1 MVDYNIIEQKS
12 QSILKRIEERA
23 VYKNKLLPYIKKIY
37 AGECGDNKIG
47 TRSENKYINFE
58 NCATDLWIDEETG
71 QITGAN
77 FCKQRLC
84 PVCNY
89 RRSTM
94 LWHKVSNVI
103 NDIQNEKLLITL
115 TVKNCTGDKLR
126 STIDSILESFH
137 RLTSRRMW
145 KRNIVGFIRGLEIT
159 YNSQEDTFHP
169 HIHIL
174 AIASENYFREDY
186 IDIHTLR
193 KWWTESARLDYYVQV
208 DIRKITTTDKAV
220 AEVVKY
226 AVKMADILQQDA
238 DEKRLRATQT
248 LASCIVGRRLIS
260 TGGLIKKLAKQK
272 NICIDDEIELSEKRE
287 KSAYYHLE
295 NGKYKKKKI

>member
-1 MVDYNIIEQKS
+1 MVDYNIISQKS
-12 QSILKRIEERA
+12 QTILKRIEERA
-23 VYKNKLLPYIKKIY
+23 IYKNKLLPYIKQIY
-37 AGECGDNKIG
+37 DGDYGENKII

-58 NCATDLWIDEETG
+58 NCATDLWIDEESG

-103 NDIQNEKLLITL
+103 SDIQNEKLLITL
-115 TVKNCTGDKLR
+115 TVKNCTGDNLKT
-126 STIDSILESFH
+126 TIDGILESFH
-137 RLTSRRMW
+137 RLTSRRTW
-145 KRNIVGFIRGLEIT
+145 KKNIVGFIRGLEIT

-174 AIASENYFREDY
+174 AIASENYFKEDY
-186 IDIHTLR
+186 IDVHTLR

-208 DIRKITTTDKAV
+208 DIRKIKTTDKAV

-272 NICIDDEIELSEKRE
+272 NICIDDEIDLSEKRE
-287 KSAYYHLE
+287 NSAYYHLE
-295 NGKYKKKKI
+295 NGKYTKKNI

>member
-1 MVDYNIIEQKS
+1 MDDYIIISQKS
-12 QSILKRIEERA
+12 QTILKRIEERA

-37 AGECGDNKIG
+37 DGDYGDDKII
-47 TRSENKYINFE
+47 TKSENKYINFE

-71 QITGAN
+71 QITEAN

-103 NDIQNEKLLITL
+103 SDIQNEKLLITL
-115 TVKNCTGDKLR
+115 TVKNCTGDNLKA
-126 STIDSILESFH
+126 TIDGILESFH

-159 YNSQEDTFHP
+159 YNSQKDTFHP

-174 AIASENYFREDY
+174 AVASENYFKEDY
-186 IDIHTLR
+186 IDVHTLR

-208 DIRKITTTDKAV
+208 DIRKIKTTDKAV

-272 NICIDDEIELSEKRE
+272 NICIDDEIDLSEKRE
-287 KSAYYHLE
+287 NSAYYHLE
-295 NGKYKKKKI
+295 NGKYTKKNI

>member
-12 QSILKRIEERA
+12 QTILKRIEERA

-37 AGECGDNKIG
+37 AGECSENKIS

-58 NCATDLWIDEETG
+58 NCATDLWIDEESG

-103 NDIQNEKLLITL
+103 NDIKNEKLLITL
-115 TVKNCTGDKLR
+115 TVKNCTGDNLR
-126 STIDSILESFH
+126 NTIDGILESFH
-137 RLTSRRMW
+137 RLTSRRLW
-145 KRNIVGFIRGLEIT
+145 KKNIVGFIRGLEIT

-174 AIASENYFREDY
+174 AIASENYFKEDY
-186 IDIHTLR
+186 IDVHTLR
-193 KWWTESARLDYYVQV
+193 QWWTESARLDYYVQV

-226 AVKMADILQQDA
+226 AVKMADILQQNA

-272 NICIDDEIELSEKRE
+272 NICIDDEIDLSEKRE
-287 KSAYYHLE
+287 NSAYYHLE
-295 NGKYKKKKI
+295 NGKYKRKNI

>member
-1 MVDYNIIEQKS
+1 MDDYNIISQKS
-12 QSILKRIEERA
+12 QTILKRIEERA
-23 VYKNKLLPYIKKIY
+23 LYKNKLLPYIKKIY
-37 AGECGDNKIG
+37 EGDYGENKII

-58 NCATDLWIDEETG
+58 NCATDLWIDEESG

-103 NDIQNEKLLITL
+103 SDIQNEKLLITL
-115 TVKNCTGDKLR
+115 TVKNCTGDNLKN
-126 STIDSILESFH
+126 TIDEILESFH

-145 KRNIVGFIRGLEIT
+145 KKNIVGFIRGLEIT

-174 AIASENYFREDY
+174 AIASENYFKEDY
-186 IDIHTLR
+186 IDVHTLR

-208 DIRKITTTDKAV
+208 DIRKIKTTDKAV

-272 NICIDDEIELSEKRE
+272 NICIDDEIDLSEKRE
-287 KSAYYHLE
+287 NSAYYHLE
-295 NGKYKKKKI
+295 NGKYTKKNI

>member
-1 MVDYNIIEQKS
+1 MDDYNIISQKS
-12 QSILKRIEERA
+12 QTILKRIEERA
-23 VYKNKLLPYIKKIY
+23 VYKNKLLPYIKKLY
-37 AGECGDNKIG
+37 EGDYGDNKII
-47 TRSENKYINFE
+47 TRSENRYINFE
-58 NCATDLWIDEETG
+58 NCATDLWIDEESG

-103 NDIQNEKLLITL
+103 SDIQNEKLLITL
-115 TVKNCTGDKLR
+115 TVKNCTGDNLKA
-126 STIDSILESFH
+126 TIDGILESFH

-145 KRNIVGFIRGLEIT
+145 KKNIVGFIRGLEIT

-174 AIASENYFREDY
+174 AVASENYFKEDY
-186 IDIHTLR
+186 IDVHTLR

-208 DIRKITTTDKAV
+208 DIRKIKTTDKAV

-272 NICIDDEIELSEKRE
+272 NICIDDEIDLSEKRE
-287 KSAYYHLE
+287 NSAYYHLE
-295 NGKYKKKKI
+295 NGKYTKKNI

>member
-1 MVDYNIIEQKS
+1 
-12 QSILKRIEERA
+12 
-23 VYKNKLLPYIKKIY
+23 
-37 AGECGDNKIG
+37 
-47 TRSENKYINFE
+47 
-58 NCATDLWIDEETG
+58 
-71 QITGAN
+71 
-77 FCKQRLC
+77 
-84 PVCNY
+84 
-89 RRSTM
+89 M

-115 TVKNCTGDKLR
+115 TVKNCTGDNLR
-126 STIDSILESFH
+126 GTIDSILESFH

-145 KRNIVGFIRGLEIT
+145 KKNIVGFIRGLEIT

>member
-1 MVDYNIIEQKS
+1 MDDYIIISQKS
-12 QSILKRIEERA
+12 QTILKRIEERA

-37 AGECGDNKIG
+37 DGDYGDDKII

-103 NDIQNEKLLITL
+103 SDIQNEKLLITL
-115 TVKNCTGDKLR
+115 TVKNCTGDNLKA
-126 STIDSILESFH
+126 TIDGILESFH

-174 AIASENYFREDY
+174 AVASENYFKEDY
-186 IDIHTLR
+186 IDVHTLR

-208 DIRKITTTDKAV
+208 DIRKIKTTDKAV

-272 NICIDDEIELSEKRE
+272 NICIDDEIDLSEKRE
-287 KSAYYHLE
+287 NSAYYHLE
-295 NGKYKKKKI
+295 NGKYTKKNI

>member
-1 MVDYNIIEQKS
+1 MEDYIIIGQKS
-12 QSILKRIEERA
+12 QTILKRIEERA
-23 VYKNKLLPYIKKIY
+23 VYKNSLLPYIKKIY
-37 AGECGDNKIG
+37 DGDYGDNKIS
-47 TRSENKYINFE
+47 TKSENKYINFK

-103 NDIQNEKLLITL
+103 CDIPNEKLLITL
-115 TVKNCTGDKLR
+115 TVKNCSGDNLKN
-126 STIDSILESFH
+126 TIDEILESFH

-145 KRNIVGFIRGLEIT
+145 KKNIVGFIRGLEIT
-159 YNSQEDTFHP
+159 YNAHEDTFHP

-174 AIASENYFREDY
+174 AIASKNYFKEDY
-186 IDIHTLR
+186 IDIFTLR
-193 KWWTESARLDYYVQV
+193 KWWTESARLNYYVQV
-208 DIRKITTTDKAV
+208 DIRKVTTTDKAV

-226 AVKMADILQQDA
+226 AVKMADILHQDA

-260 TGGLIKKLAKQK
+260 TGGIIKKLAKAK
-272 NICIDDEIELSEKRE
+272 NICIDDEIDLSEKRE
-287 KSAYYHLE
+287 NSTYYHLE
-295 NGKYKKKKI
+295 NGKYKKQKI

>member
-1 MVDYNIIEQKS
+1 MDDYIIISQKS
-12 QSILKRIEERA
+12 QTILKRIEERA

-37 AGECGDNKIG
+37 EGDYGDNKII

-103 NDIQNEKLLITL
+103 SDIQNEKLLITL
-115 TVKNCTGDKLR
+115 TVKNCTGDNLKA
-126 STIDSILESFH
+126 TIDGILESFH

-145 KRNIVGFIRGLEIT
+145 KKNIVGFIRGLEIT

-174 AIASENYFREDY
+174 AIASENYFKKDY
-186 IDIHTLR
+186 IDVHTLR

-208 DIRKITTTDKAV
+208 DIRKIKTTDKAV

-272 NICIDDEIELSEKRE
+272 NICIDDEIDLSEKRE
-287 KSAYYHLE
+287 NSAYYHLE
-295 NGKYKKKKI
+295 NGKYTKKNI

>member
-1 MVDYNIIEQKS
+1 MDDYNIISQKS
-12 QSILKRIEERA
+12 QTILKRIEERA
-23 VYKNKLLPYIKKIY
+23 IYKNKLLPYIKKIY
-37 AGECGDNKIG
+37 EGDYGENKII

-58 NCATDLWIDEETG
+58 NCATDLWIDEESG

-103 NDIQNEKLLITL
+103 SDIQNEKLLITL
-115 TVKNCTGDKLR
+115 TVKNCTGDNLKN
-126 STIDSILESFH
+126 TIDEILESFH

-145 KRNIVGFIRGLEIT
+145 KKNIVGFIRGLEIT

-174 AIASENYFREDY
+174 AIASENYFKEDY
-186 IDIHTLR
+186 IDVHTLR

-208 DIRKITTTDKAV
+208 DIRKIKTTDKAV

-272 NICIDDEIELSEKRE
+272 NICIDDEIDLSEKRE
-287 KSAYYHLE
+287 NSAYYHLE
-295 NGKYKKKKI
+295 NGKYTKKNI

>member
-1 MVDYNIIEQKS
+1 MDDYIIISQKS
-12 QSILKRIEERA
+12 QTILKRIEERA
-23 VYKNKLLPYIKKIY
+23 DYKNKLLPYIKKIY
-37 AGECGDNKIG
+37 DGDYGDDKII
-47 TRSENKYINFE
+47 TKSENKYINFE

-103 NDIQNEKLLITL
+103 SDIQNEKLLITL
-115 TVKNCTGDKLR
+115 TVKNCTGDNLKA
-126 STIDSILESFH
+126 TIDGILESFH

-174 AIASENYFREDY
+174 AIASENYFKEDY
-186 IDIHTLR
+186 IDVHTLR
-193 KWWTESARLDYYVQV
+193 QWWTESARLDYYVQV
-208 DIRKITTTDKAV
+208 DIRKIKTTDKAV

-272 NICIDDEIELSEKRE
+272 NICIDDEIDLSEKRE
-287 KSAYYHLE
+287 NSAYYHLE
-295 NGKYKKKKI
+295 NGKYTKKNI